1 MEGQVLPDRSKVHD
15 AEMMNALRI
24 LKARTIPASSGTEDP
39 TFSGMN
45 GVHLEPE
52 SLSMWIP
59 FPGCAPRPLFS
70 TSDLRYSETSSKV
83 VGHATCKVSSS

>member
-24 LKARTIPASSGTEDP
+24 LKAQTVPASSGTEDP
-39 TFSGMN
+39 TFSGMD

-52 SLSMWIP
+52 SLSTWIP
-59 FPGCAPRPLFS
+59 FPGMCPKTTFQ
-70 TSDLRYSETSSKV
+70 
-83 VGHATCKVSSS
+83 H